1 MAGKFAQD
9 FFISYC
15 HRDRLH
21 VEEKLVVPL
30 KEKGVEVAWDRDRA
44 GKIAPNLLARLTEW
58 VNTSQITIVVLSKR
72 YAEAYTKKSTGYLRY
87 EFDTAEQLQVESG
100 QTRVV
105 VLHLDDCRVPDP
117 RMSKYLRGTCVDDE
131 LLDAL
136 VYEVRKEGVPAFRL
150 TAGGSAL
157 AVGAHWDDLL
167 LGCLGTLLKL
177 KLVMKYDVS
186 LLVLCKAYGDYYY
199 RAKQTR
205 LKEKADRMYRDLC
218 RKCDF
223 KDMSYLSRSVSRGS
237 KGADLTD
244 RRLRQDADKIRA
256 VMERAMKYSRRG
268 GRRPFSLIFTPPIDD
283 MNDDHAVTG
292 EAVFSCFRDPHH
304 TILEYAIKRY
314 TERELSPNLCV
325 SLGDKIDLFEG
336 QTCSIAEAKVR
347 LIEEVCEVTDE
358 KKGVKNSGR
367 LFSRE
372 ALQAR
377 GRKDALD
384 YAKDWKIIHAEA
396 FRGRIEL

>member
-131 LLDAL
+131 LLED
-136 VYEVRKEGVPAFRL
+136 
-150 TAGGSAL
+150 
-157 AVGAHWDDLL
+157 VGAACNHEAR
-167 LGCLGTLLKL
+167 GVKKRHQNMASPG
-177 KLVMKYDVS
+177 
-186 LLVLCKAYGDYYY
+186 AI
-199 RAKQTR
+199 RALIQPEIELTPFVDQRCYSAK
-205 LKEKADRMYRDLC
+205 
-218 RKCDF
+218 
-223 KDMSYLSRSVSRGS
+223 SSSRVRCVV
-237 KGADLTD
+237 
-244 RRLRQDADKIRA
+244 QDA
-256 VMERAMKYSRRG
+256 V
-268 GRRPFSLIFTPPIDD
+268 
-283 MNDDHAVTG
+283 
-292 EAVFSCFRDPHH
+292 
-304 TILEYAIKRY
+304 
-314 TERELSPNLCV
+314 
-325 SLGDKIDLFEG
+325 
-336 QTCSIAEAKVR
+336 
-347 LIEEVCEVTDE
+347 
-358 KKGVKNSGR
+358 
-367 LFSRE
+367 
-372 ALQAR
+372 
-377 GRKDALD
+377 
-384 YAKDWKIIHAEA
+384 
-396 FRGRIEL
+396 